1 MGVDGIP
8 EYAKID
14 PKTGQVTPPKERPMG
29 VTILAMMYFIMAG
42 VTAVQILVVIFWGLV
57 DFEFGAICCAIPFFL
72 VVLFYLSIGAGLFM
86 MMRQFW
92 FWALLLA
99 ILGLLFAIG
108 NLVSTMTYSEWYPD
122 GVPVYLYAI
131 PAIQLV
137 VNGIIVFYLFQ
148 VKDLFREI
156 DPKQVQ
162 QMQIQSMEKQL
173 EMMKKQQGEEPPTED
188 RKEIGG
194 DSEGEE

>member
-1 MGVDGIP
+1 MGADGKP
-8 EYAKID
+8 DYAKID
-14 PKTGQVTPPKERPMG
+14 PKTGQITPPKERPMG
-29 VTILAMMYFIMAG
+29 VTILAMMYFVMAG
-42 VTAVQILVVIFWGLV
+42 VTAVQILVVMFWGLV
-57 DFEFGAICCAIPFFL
+57 DFEFGTICCALPFFL

-99 ILGLLFAIG
+99 IFGLLFAIG
-108 NLVSTMTYSEWYPD
+108 NLASTMAYSEWYPD
-122 GVPVYLYAI
+122 GVPAYLYAI
-131 PAIQLV
+131 PAVQLV

-148 VKDLFREI
+148 VKDLFRDI
-156 DPKQVQ
+156 DPQQVQ

-173 EMMKKQQGEEPPTED
+173 EVMKRQRGGEPPAED
-188 RKEIGG
+188 TKEIGG